1 MSESERP
8 VESPGVPQRRAGE
21 TGMSLV
27 EWRERLAILT
37 ARPPEP
43 ARFAVVVVVVLAA
56 VTLGILLVRR
66 QAPPPELNLP
76 MAGSAVEAAI
86 ASTTTTVPPDLVV
99 HAAGEVRHPGVYRVP
114 SPARVMDL
122 IDRAGGP
129 TEAAQLHALNL
140 AAVLVDGQRVYI
152 PRVGEVD
159 PGGVSGDPSM
169 PAGPGRVINLNT
181 AGVEELDTLP
191 GIGPATARAI
201 IEERGRRGR
210 FDSVEDLLD
219 VRGIGEAKLAEI
231 RPLVRV

>member
-1 MSESERP
+1 MSDTESP
-8 VESPGVPQRRAGE
+8 VEPSDLPQGRGGV
-21 TGMSLV
+21 TGTPLA
-27 EWRERLAILT
+27 EWRERLALL
-37 ARPPEP
+37 ASHPPEP
-43 ARFAVVVVVVLAA
+43 GRLAVVVVVVLGA
-56 VTLGILLVRR
+56 VLFGILLVRR

-76 MAGSAVEAAI
+76 MAGGAVEEAI
-86 ASTTTTVPPDLVV
+86 ASTTTTAPPDLVV
-99 HAAGEVRHPGVYRVP
+99 HAAGEVQHPGVYRVA

-129 TEAAQLHALNL
+129 TEAAQLHAMNL
-140 AAVLVDGQRVYI
+140 AAPLVDGQRVYV
-152 PRVGEVD
+152 PRVGEID
-159 PGGVSGDPSM
+159 PGGVPGDSAVPSG
-169 PAGPGRVINLNT
+169 AGQAIDLNT
-181 AGVEELDTLP
+181 AGVEQLDTLP